1 MDEKFEMSVLFL
13 FAGGGRSATVD
24 QLSSHRL
31 ILLEAT
37 MRRKSDSVYMYVK
50 IEVNVYPTAI
60 KKNTTAVYPH
70 RYNQLFGYL
79 IFHAPRVSS
88 SRASVPSP

>member
-24 QLSSHRL
+24 QISSHRL
-31 ILLEAT
+31 ILLETT
-37 MRRKSDSVYMYVK
+37 MRRKSDSVYKYVK
-50 IEVNVYPTAI
+50 IKVNVYPR
-60 KKNTTAVYPH
+60 

-88 SRASVPSP
+88 SRALVPCPCLCPCR